1 MRRLQEVLHYR
12 MVLLEECLHLLNQV
26 LGFFLGPFVLVSK
39 SINFIVKLLLDGF
52 KLYMKALLITDYVGL
67 EITVICL
74 FVIDVV
80 VE

>member
-1 MRRLQEVLHYR
+1 

-26 LGFFLGPFVLVSK
+26 LGFFLGPLVLVSK